1 MTEDKKVWE
10 PEEGADL
17 ISAVYQAVGSASMAW
32 SETPTGVFDD
42 VWASTVAKGLIA
54 WINDHYLPVT
64 ETVEGCGCWSCVND
78 RADKIVDPVQRLA
91 YLSRFIVC
99 PDCGNKRC
107 PKATHHA
114 NACSGSNISGQ
125 TGSRFGGLEWRVEET

>member
-1 MTEDKKVWE
+1 MAEDDMTEDKKVWE

-54 WINDHYLPVT
+54 WLEDHYGIYDDS
-64 ETVEGCGCWSCVND
+64 GCGCRRCVQE
-78 RADKIVDPVQRLA
+78 RADKIPDFARRLA
-91 YLSRFIVC
+91 YLSRMIVC
-99 PDCGNKRC
+99 SECGDKRC
-107 PKATHHA
+107 PKADDHRNDCGRIA
-114 NACSGSNISGQ
+114 Q
-125 TGSRFGGLEWRVEET
+125 